1 MNLPSLYQLSQ
12 EFMEASAKLAEM
24 DLDPQ
29 TVADTLEGLQGTLE
43 AKASNVAA
51 FTRNLEAT
59 AAAIEV
65 AEEAMARRRK
75 AIEARAE
82 HLREYLRTSMEKTG
96 ISKIESPHFAITL
109 KKKPPS
115 VVIFNA
121 DLLPANYMTDPPKP
135 APAPDKSLIA
145 KAIKDGFEVPGAKL
159 SETSYRVEIK

>member
-29 TVADTLEGLQGTLE
+29 TVTDTLEGLQGTLE
-43 AKASNVAA
+43 VKASNVAA

-65 AEEAMARRRK
+65 AEESMARRRK

-82 HLREYLRTSMEKTG
+82 RLREYLRLAMEKTG
-96 ISKIESPHFAITL
+96 ISKIESPHFATTL

-115 VVIFNA
+115 MVIFNES
-121 DLLPANYMTDPPKP
+121 LLPSDYMTDPPKP
-135 APAPDKSLIA
+135 APAPDKGLIA
-145 KAIKDGFEVPGAKL
+145 KAIKDGCEVPGAKL
-159 SETSYRVEIK
+159 SETSDRVEIK